1 MSFPI
6 AVLCVFFLV
15 AVGMLQTTFPAVQIS
30 THNLHTDTNTT
41 LAPSFSVISFF
52 CGIAFH

>member
-1 MSFPI
+1 MFFPI